1 MPKSDSAK
9 LQFYDMWHGPPV
21 IFQKWHCYAKAI
33 ILWGQFRILIRT
45 HMSNWP
51 LAFSSAHSCIA
62 EGLFWARQDHSLLRA
77 LLYLFFQFCCS
88 NKSPPPYDKRLQIWL
103 LLPFVIPYIHY
114 PDTHLLLF
122 TRISRSNRRWFS
134 ISWIRI
140 LQFTFFEI
148 SWYLLLNSIL
158 CEISTLLWVYK
169 LHPALPVPPSLFWN
183 KKPGL
188 WSKISRNDNCRTFIC
203 KNRYK
208 SKT

>member
-140 LQFTFFEI
+140 LQYVLRDFLIPFTKF
-148 SWYLLLNSIL
+148 
-158 CEISTLLWVYK
+158 
-169 LHPALPVPPSLFWN
+169 HPLWN
-183 KKPGL
+183 KYIAMGL
-188 WSKISRNDNCRTFIC
+188 QTPSCSSST
-203 KNRYK
+203 
-208 SKT
+208 T